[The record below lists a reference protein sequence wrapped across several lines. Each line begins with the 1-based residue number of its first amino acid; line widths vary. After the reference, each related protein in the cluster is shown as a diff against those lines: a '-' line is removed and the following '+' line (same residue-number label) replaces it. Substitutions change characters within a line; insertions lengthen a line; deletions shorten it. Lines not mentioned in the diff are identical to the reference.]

1 MELFEGRTL
10 LIQGIVTTDALDKSV
25 LDSVVEQLCTG
36 IRRGRTRKSQVVE
49 DQGGIS
55 QAPARTDFSLN
66 AWCEYERALCR
77 GVT

>member
-49 DQGGIS
+49 DQGGI
-55 QAPARTDFSLN
+55 
-66 AWCEYERALCR
+66 W
-77 GVT
+77 